1 MSKMLKINYLDL
13 ISAIQNQ
20 ETIKIIGA
28 IDTNILNTQVIE
40 SLYYSLPLIERMVLE
55 IYKLVPE
62 ADVEHYEQG
71 TMKTIS
77 SIIENNIQVIPENTI
92 SLIKDIYGEDG
103 IRNKLLHNKS
113 ETISIEVSFEKINF
127 IIMQLLSILKEK
139 LNESSIFELRNI
151 TYL

>member
-1 MSKMLKINYLDL
+1 MLKINYLDL